1 MKDEP
6 GEAPTTKAK
15 AKMASTV
22 IKRPTKKKPKDKP
35 KRPLSA
41 YNFFFK
47 EEREKILKVVLAE
60 DDGKVENEKGSEDY
74 LDDDALGRLRKEGG
88 KVSFEEMGKLIGQR
102 WKNINPDRL
111 TRYSE
116 LAAEDTER
124 YKKEMQ
130 SYNGRQE
137 AKMRSEALKPPAAFP
152 PGMRGQEMGGGKP
165 EQGRGG
171 YPEGMNSAFAAA
183 GMAGGYPYG
192 MEFGG
197 YGMGMGGMY
206 NPYAGYPGMGGGG
219 GPPMGGQQQGNP
231 EAMAQLQ
238 QQQQQQGMD
247 GAAAQQYARNAGA
260 MYGMMGGGFQGQ
272 MMGYGGGPPPGGG
285 QGQQGPPPPGQG
297 QGGQG
302 EGGYP
307 SQQQMDQ
314 AQQQQMYQQYGQQGG
329 QGWGGQ

>member
-1 MKDEP
+1 MVKDEP
-6 GEAPTTKAK
+6 GEVTTKAK
-15 AKMASTV
+15 GKMASTV

-60 DDGKVENEKGSEDY
+60 DPEKCDNEEKSDDY
-74 LDDDALGRLRKEGG
+74 LDDEALGRLRKEGG

-152 PGMRGQEMGGGKP
+152 SGMRPEMGGSKA
-165 EQGRGG
+165 EAGRGG
-171 YPEGMNSAFAAA
+171 YPEGMGMNSAFAAA
-183 GMAGGYPYG
+183 GMGAPGGYPYG

-219 GPPMGGQQQGNP
+219 GGMGQQQGNP

-247 GAAAQQYARNAGA
+247 GAAAQQYAQRAGA

-272 MMGYGGGPPPGGG
+272 MMGYGGGQGQPGQGQPGPGGG
-285 QGQQGPPPPGQG
+285 GQG

-307 SQQQMDQ
+307 SQQQME
-314 AQQQQMYQQYGQQGG
+314 AQQQQMYGQYGQQGG